1 MRLTSFGQC
10 LFAAAMIGLGI
21 LGLINDDF
29 TLQWQPLPAGF
40 PGRSLLAL
48 IGGALMVAGG
58 AGLLFERSAKI
69 SALALSIYLV
79 IWVPFKL
86 MPALDSPTDSA
97 RWLGV
102 GEDLALALGA
112 WVLYVPYDRRFDLW
126 AARLLFGLCCLSFGV
141 SHFVYADFT
150 AGMIPAWIPERLWWA
165 YLTGAGHCAAG
176 VALLTL
182 LLPRLAATLEAAMM
196 SCFVLLL
203 HLPSLW
209 WSGEPPFWGPDFR
222 TRITLFFVA
231 MALAASAWNLAYA
244 LRDRHWGFRLK
255 AAPAS

>member
-1 MRLTSFGQC
+1 MRLTSFGHY
-10 LFAAAMIGLGI
+10 LFAAAIMALGI
-21 LGLINDDF
+21 LCLINDDF

-40 PGRSLLAL
+40 PARSILAL
-48 IGGALMVAGG
+48 IGGALMAGAG
-58 AGLLFERSAKI
+58 TGLLFERTAKV

-86 MPALDSPTDSA
+86 MPAFDSPLDSA

-112 WVLYVPYDRRFDLW
+112 WILYVPYDRRFDFW

-150 AGMIPAWIPERLWWA
+150 AGMIPSWLPGRLYWA
-165 YLTGAGHCAAG
+165 YATGVGHCAAG
-176 VALLTL
+176 LALLTL
-182 LLPRLAATLEAAMM
+182 LLPRLAATAEAAMM
-196 SCFVLLL
+196 SCFVLIV

-209 WSGEPPFWGPDFR
+209 WQGEPPFWGPDFR
-222 TRITLFFVA
+222 TRITLFFIA
-231 MALAASAWNLAYA
+231 MALSASAWNMAYA
-244 LRDRHWGFRLK
+244 LRDRHWGWRVR
-255 AAPAS
+255 AVPAS